1 MLVVNPYFCVKTQ
14 YKLTNDQRSHNIETS
29 QLMGDK
35 LMGDTKRNAIHRIIH
50 KSLTN
55 CDIAFI
61 F

>member
-50 KSLTN
+50 
-55 CDIAFI
+55 
-61 F
+61 